1 MIGWKTKDSLK
12 KREKK
17 ITTSFGIEYI
27 YIYIYVPISLKLI
40 TILS

>member
-27 YIYIYVPISLKLI
+27 YIYVPISLKLI
-40 TILS
+40 TILNH